1 MDSKL
6 VEHVNKRISNWS
18 KSSKNN
24 VQPKCHSDSRLCL
37 LTSQSSESKFCLSS
51 HTDRNSCFSQV
62 SEDRDFS
69 VAKSD
74 SSDFTL
80 SHMTSDQDDKD
91 FSLQLSSHS
100 ASKRDSNS
108 IISLLGMSDR
118 EKTRLQSIDNDPSMQ
133 QKSVDINCLPTYQTD
148 IFTAP
153 DRVYTSPSD
162 DRDSSN
168 ASLWDGSRNIK
179 MSSTECVESGRNFEV
194 SIDESAHSVSAD
206 CFSLGKLELFS
217 AADWS
222 VDFESDERDSLV
234 PCWSAT
240 SEQLNVD
247 FSPPQRLPD
256 SFPRGSYTLPCSA
269 KMGLAHRKPVGLL
282 AKVRHPDDCHSGIRT
297 FVSHNLLNVR
307 ELSCSLGGNEADV
320 YGEHP
325 MSGGLHFP
333 SAVECQNVGSV
344 TRQVTI
350 PITFG
355 DVVEYKRVFIAALQ
369 GQSLWCL
376 LRVSTVD

>member
-1 MDSKL
+1 M
-6 VEHVNKRISNWS
+6 
-18 KSSKNN
+18 
-24 VQPKCHSDSRLCL
+24 
-37 LTSQSSESKFCLSS
+37 
-51 HTDRNSCFSQV
+51 
-62 SEDRDFS
+62 
-69 VAKSD
+69 
-74 SSDFTL
+74 
-80 SHMTSDQDDKD
+80 
-91 FSLQLSSHS
+91 
-100 ASKRDSNS
+100 
-108 IISLLGMSDR
+108 
-118 EKTRLQSIDNDPSMQ
+118 
-133 QKSVDINCLPTYQTD
+133 
-148 IFTAP
+148 
-153 DRVYTSPSD
+153 
-162 DRDSSN
+162 
-168 ASLWDGSRNIK
+168 
-179 MSSTECVESGRNFEV
+179 
-194 SIDESAHSVSAD
+194 
-206 CFSLGKLELFS
+206 
-217 AADWS
+217 
-222 VDFESDERDSLV
+222 
-234 PCWSAT
+234 
-240 SEQLNVD
+240 NVD